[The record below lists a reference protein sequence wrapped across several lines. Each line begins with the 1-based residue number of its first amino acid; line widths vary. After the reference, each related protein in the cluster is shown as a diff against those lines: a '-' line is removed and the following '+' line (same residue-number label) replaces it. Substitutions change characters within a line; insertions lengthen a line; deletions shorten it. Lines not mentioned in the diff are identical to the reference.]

1 MNTIETDFNKVNKI
15 LNDNKVSY
23 KIYKDI
29 DQLSEVINIM
39 LIRLY
44 SENKESTLQILF
56 NENNNII
63 SIEIINGKYESY
75 ITAYN
80 YLIDDGNIELIESIK
95 GEDILYSKYI
105 DDILDIIYKP
115 KRKAFEFTDR
125 LELQTNKG
133 FENYIDEDNIQYKKI
148 NIESSNTNIYIA
160 FNRYDITTEIVYT
173 NDKLDEIIILS
184 SDILNRKTANLRE
197 YTGKNDIPCMIISS
211 LINYILKE

>member
-63 SIEIINGKYESY
+63 SIEIINGKYE
-75 ITAYN
+75 
-80 YLIDDGNIELIESIK
+80 
-95 GEDILYSKYI
+95 
-105 DDILDIIYKP
+105 
-115 KRKAFEFTDR
+115 
-125 LELQTNKG
+125 
-133 FENYIDEDNIQYKKI
+133 
-148 NIESSNTNIYIA
+148 
-160 FNRYDITTEIVYT
+160 
-173 NDKLDEIIILS
+173 
-184 SDILNRKTANLRE
+184 
-197 YTGKNDIPCMIISS
+197 
-211 LINYILKE
+211 